1 MDTKKRGGANVEPY
15 GVIGYIFII
24 IAIARIFAEIFERFG
39 YPGFLGEITAGL
51 FLGVFLT
58 SMPREELNLLAEL
71 GIFFLMMYAGLELT
85 PEEVHIGGKKSLP
98 IYILTYALM
107 TFVTLPFTNYTLS
120 HENLIVGAI
129 LSVASAPIVLRLSRF
144 FGDDFSHIAL
154 SYAVISEVGALI
166 SLYILINFEV
176 YHLSYLG
183 LIIELI
189 KDGLFLSA
197 LFGINYFLNVKHKV
211 LIIKG
216 LRNLKSDE
224 AVFGLVMILST
235 SIALLSEMIGLH
247 FSIGAFVVGLLL
259 HSDLMGT
266 KQYKRVHTIISG
278 VTYGIFAPIFFA
290 WRGINFETEFSV
302 EVIYFFVLVYVIRI
316 LLTMGFT
323 WNGNIQKA
331 ITRASGIASFGVLG
345 LLVGELGYEYGVLSE
360 HLYALASLASILGM
374 FLSTTIGKATSEIK
388 SQNDFS
394 VDRV

>member
-1 MDTKKRGGANVEPY
+1 MLFGGAIVEPY
-15 GVIGYIFII
+15 SVIGYVFII
-24 IAIARIFAEIFERFG
+24 IALARVLAEIFEHIG
-39 YPGFLGEITAGL
+39 YPGFLGEILAGL

-58 SMPREELNLLAEL
+58 PMPIEELNLLAEF

-85 PEEVHIGGKKSLP
+85 PEEVHIGGKKSFPL
-98 IYILTYALM
+98 YILTYALM

-144 FGDDFSHIAL
+144 FGGDFLHVAL
-154 SYAVISEVGALI
+154 SYAVISEIGAI
-166 SLYILINFEV
+166 VSLYILVNFEV
-176 YHLSYLG
+176 YHLTYIG
-183 LIIELI
+183 LVMELV
-189 KDGLFLSA
+189 KDGIFLGI
-197 LFGINYFLNVKHKV
+197 LFGINYLLNVKQKV

-216 LRNLKSDE
+216 LRSLKSDE

-235 SIALLSEMIGLH
+235 SIAFLSEIIGLH

-266 KQYKRVHTIISG
+266 KQYRRVHTIISG

-290 WRGINFETEFSV
+290 WRGINFETELSM
-302 EVIYFFVLVYVIRI
+302 EVIYFFILVYILRI
-316 LLTMGFT
+316 LLTMGFSWDKDPRKT
-323 WNGNIQKA
+323 IV
-331 ITRASGIASFGVLG
+331 RASGVASFGVLG

-374 FLSTTIGKATSEIK
+374 FISTSIGRFISKNK
-388 SQNDFS
+388 S
-394 VDRV
+394 

>member
-1 MDTKKRGGANVEPY
+1 MLFGGAIVEPY
-15 GVIGYIFII
+15 SVIGYVFII
-24 IAIARIFAEIFERFG
+24 IALARVLAEIFERIG
-39 YPGFLGEITAGL
+39 YPGFLGEILAGL

-58 SMPREELNLLAEL
+58 PMPIEELNLLAEF

-85 PEEVHIGGKKSLP
+85 PEEVHIGGKKSFPL
-98 IYILTYALM
+98 YILTYALM

-144 FGDDFSHIAL
+144 FGGDFLHVAL
-154 SYAVISEVGALI
+154 SYAVISEIGAI
-166 SLYILINFEV
+166 VSLYILVNFEV
-176 YHLSYLG
+176 YHLTYIG
-183 LIIELI
+183 LVMELV
-189 KDGLFLSA
+189 KDGIFLGT
-197 LFGINYFLNVKHKV
+197 LFGINYLLNVKQKV

-216 LRNLKSDE
+216 LRSLKSDE

-235 SIALLSEMIGLH
+235 SIAFLSEIIGLH

-266 KQYKRVHTIISG
+266 KQYRRVHTIISG

-290 WRGINFETEFSV
+290 WRGINFETELSM
-302 EVIYFFVLVYVIRI
+302 EVVYFFILVYILRI
-316 LLTMGFT
+316 LLTMGFSWDKDPRKT
-323 WNGNIQKA
+323 IV
-331 ITRASGIASFGVLG
+331 RASGVASFGVLG

-374 FLSTTIGKATSEIK
+374 FISTSIGRFISKNK
-388 SQNDFS
+388 S
-394 VDRV
+394 

>member
-1 MDTKKRGGANVEPY
+1 MLLGGAIVEPY
-15 GVIGYIFII
+15 SVIGYVFII
-24 IAIARIFAEIFERFG
+24 IALARVLAEIFEHIG
-39 YPGFLGEITAGL
+39 YPGFLGEILAGL

-58 SMPREELNLLAEL
+58 PMPIEELNLLAEF

-85 PEEVHIGGKKSLP
+85 PEEVHIGGKKSFPL
-98 IYILTYALM
+98 YILTYALM
-107 TFVTLPFTNYTLS
+107 TFITLPFTNYTLS

-144 FGDDFSHIAL
+144 FGGDFLHIAL
-154 SYAVISEVGALI
+154 SYAVISEIGAI
-166 SLYILINFEV
+166 VSLYILVNFEV
-176 YHLSYLG
+176 YHLTYIG
-183 LIIELI
+183 LIMELV
-189 KDGLFLSA
+189 KDGIFLGI
-197 LFGINYFLNVKHKV
+197 LFGINYLLNVKQKV

-216 LRNLKSDE
+216 LRSLKSDE

-235 SIALLSEMIGLH
+235 SIAFLSEIIGLH

-290 WRGINFETEFSV
+290 WRGINFETELSM
-302 EVIYFFVLVYVIRI
+302 EVVYFFILVYILRI

-323 WNGNIQKA
+323 WDKDSRK
-331 ITRASGIASFGVLG
+331 TVVRASGVASFGVLG

-374 FLSTTIGKATSEIK
+374 FISIK
-388 SQNDFS
+388 
-394 VDRV
+394 RR

>member
-1 MDTKKRGGANVEPY
+1 MLFGGVIVEPY
-15 GVIGYIFII
+15 SVIGYVFII
-24 IAIARIFAEIFERFG
+24 IALARVLAEIFEHIG
-39 YPGFLGEITAGL
+39 YPGFLGEILAGL

-58 SMPREELNLLAEL
+58 PMPIEELNLLAEF

-85 PEEVHIGGKKSLP
+85 PEEVHIGGKKSFPL
-98 IYILTYALM
+98 YILTYALM
-107 TFVTLPFTNYTLS
+107 TFITLPFTNYTLS

-144 FGDDFSHIAL
+144 FGDDFLHVAL
-154 SYAVISEVGALI
+154 SYAVISEIGAI
-166 SLYILINFEV
+166 VSLYILVNFEV
-176 YHLSYLG
+176 YHLTYIG
-183 LIIELI
+183 LIMELV
-189 KDGLFLSA
+189 KDGIFLGI
-197 LFGINYFLNVKHKV
+197 LFGINYLLNVKQKV

-216 LRNLKSDE
+216 LRSLKSDE

-235 SIALLSEMIGLH
+235 SIAFLSEIIGLH

-266 KQYKRVHTIISG
+266 KQYRRVHTIISG

-290 WRGINFETEFSV
+290 WRGINFETELSM
-302 EVIYFFVLVYVIRI
+302 EVVYFFILVYILRI

-323 WNGNIQKA
+323 WDKDSRKTIV
-331 ITRASGIASFGVLG
+331 RASGVASFGVLG

-374 FLSTTIGKATSEIK
+374 FISTSIGRFISKNK
-388 SQNDFS
+388 F
-394 VDRV
+394 

>member
-1 MDTKKRGGANVEPY
+1 MLFGGVIVEPY
-15 GVIGYIFII
+15 SVIGYVFII
-24 IAIARIFAEIFERFG
+24 IALARVLAEIFEHIG
-39 YPGFLGEITAGL
+39 YPGFLGEILAGL

-58 SMPREELNLLAEL
+58 PMPIEELNLLAEF

-85 PEEVHIGGKKSLP
+85 PEEVHIGGKKSFPL
-98 IYILTYALM
+98 YILTYALM
-107 TFVTLPFTNYTLS
+107 TFITLPFTNYTLS

-144 FGDDFSHIAL
+144 FGGDFLHIAL
-154 SYAVISEVGALI
+154 SYAVISEIGAI
-166 SLYILINFEV
+166 VSLYILVNFEV
-176 YHLSYLG
+176 YHLTYIG
-183 LIIELI
+183 LIMELV
-189 KDGLFLSA
+189 KDGIFLGI
-197 LFGINYFLNVKHKV
+197 LFGINYLLNVKQKV

-216 LRNLKSDE
+216 LRSLKSDE

-235 SIALLSEMIGLH
+235 SIAFLSEIIGLH

-266 KQYKRVHTIISG
+266 KQYRRVHTIISG

-290 WRGINFETEFSV
+290 WRGINFETELSM
-302 EVIYFFVLVYVIRI
+302 EVVYFFILVYILRI

-323 WNGNIQKA
+323 WDKDSRKTIV
-331 ITRASGIASFGVLG
+331 RASGVASFGVLG

-374 FLSTTIGKATSEIK
+374 FISTSIGRFISKNK
-388 SQNDFS
+388 F
-394 VDRV
+394 

>member
-1 MDTKKRGGANVEPY
+1 
-15 GVIGYIFII
+15 
-24 IAIARIFAEIFERFG
+24 
-39 YPGFLGEITAGL
+39 
-51 FLGVFLT
+51 
-58 SMPREELNLLAEL
+58 MPKEELNLLAEL

-98 IYILTYALM
+98 IYVLTYALM
-107 TFVTLPFTNYTLS
+107 TFVTLPFTNYSLS

-154 SYAVISEVGALI
+154 SYAVISEVGALV

-176 YHLSYLG
+176 YHLSYWAL
-183 LIIELI
+183 LMELI
-189 KDGLFLSA
+189 KDGLFLSI
-197 LFGINYFLNVKHKV
+197 LFGINYFLNIKHKV

-235 SIALLSEMIGLH
+235 SIALLSEMVGLH

-278 VTYGIFAPIFFA
+278 VTYGIFAPIFC
-290 WRGINFETEFSV
+290 V
-302 EVIYFFVLVYVIRI
+302 CY
-316 LLTMGFT
+316 
-323 WNGNIQKA
+323 
-331 ITRASGIASFGVLG
+331 
-345 LLVGELGYEYGVLSE
+345 
-360 HLYALASLASILGM
+360 
-374 FLSTTIGKATSEIK
+374 
-388 SQNDFS
+388 
-394 VDRV
+394 

>member
-1 MDTKKRGGANVEPY
+1 MLLGGAIVEPY
-15 GVIGYIFII
+15 SVIGYVFII
-24 IAIARIFAEIFERFG
+24 IALARVLAEIFEHIG
-39 YPGFLGEITAGL
+39 YPGFLGEILAGL

-58 SMPREELNLLAEL
+58 PMPIEELNLLAEF

-85 PEEVHIGGKKSLP
+85 PEEVHIGGKKSFPL
-98 IYILTYALM
+98 YILTYALM
-107 TFVTLPFTNYTLS
+107 TFITLPFTNYTLS

-144 FGDDFSHIAL
+144 FGGDFLHIAL
-154 SYAVISEVGALI
+154 SYAVISEIGAI
-166 SLYILINFEV
+166 VSLYILVNFEV
-176 YHLSYLG
+176 YHLTYIG
-183 LIIELI
+183 LIMELV
-189 KDGLFLSA
+189 KDGIFLGI
-197 LFGINYFLNVKHKV
+197 LFGINYLLNVKQKV

-216 LRNLKSDE
+216 LRSLKSDE

-235 SIALLSEMIGLH
+235 SIAFLSEIIGLH

-266 KQYKRVHTIISG
+266 KQYRRVHTIISG

-290 WRGINFETEFSV
+290 WRGINFETELSM
-302 EVIYFFVLVYVIRI
+302 EVVYFFILVYILRI

-323 WNGNIQKA
+323 WDKDSRKTIV
-331 ITRASGIASFGVLG
+331 RASGVASFGVLG

-374 FLSTTIGKATSEIK
+374 FISTSIGRFISKNRS
-388 SQNDFS
+388 
-394 VDRV
+394 